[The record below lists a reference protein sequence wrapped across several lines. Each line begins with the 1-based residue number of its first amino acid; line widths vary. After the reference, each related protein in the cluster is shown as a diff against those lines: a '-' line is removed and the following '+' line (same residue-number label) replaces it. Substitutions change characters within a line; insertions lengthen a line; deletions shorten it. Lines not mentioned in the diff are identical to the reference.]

1 MLKNIATRIFPRTI
15 KSKLLYIVT
24 ISMTLICIASLVT
37 TSVFWNKSLA
47 TLRTATSEGM
57 AHAAV
62 RLDSIFE
69 TINDIASMMARDPV
83 IISHLREGAGEDGQ
97 PRGLSE
103 YIEITSTLA
112 NYCSYNDYISYVY
125 IWPNGDYQD
134 HSNKLIHYSRY
145 HPVASR
151 LSEETRGVIANATA
165 LNKRSSV
172 YQVLDS
178 DPGGIFVARTV
189 YTIDNYNFS
198 YHGALVLRVNM
209 QRILRDIS
217 NSSVNTEPA
226 TILLASQE
234 GVLYSAGPL
243 PDGVEDSVLSIQREQ
258 MIADLNGKSY
268 LVQERDLPKLNLRYF
283 YMINFAGYKTLLNT
297 QRIMVVC
304 ITALVAL
311 LIYASKRSLDSIT
324 THFATLNHKMQVY
337 SSGRLDP
344 IDVGYD
350 YTRRNDE
357 LGASHVQLDSMAERI
372 RNLINDNYV
381 KQLLI
386 KEAQFKQLENQI
398 NPHFLYNT
406 LETINWYSE
415 SAGEE
420 RIARL
425 VQALGHTL
433 RGTLERRDM
442 VNIKTELEIVESYMT
457 IQEIRFENRLE
468 FHRRVDESLMN
479 CQIPKMTIQ
488 PIVENAIKYA
498 MEETADMCEIFLSI
512 QEEGGD
518 ILITVKNTGSE
529 FDEALNR
536 EIHAAVEPEKIGIGL
551 RNIHGRMQIAYGQKY
566 GLAVTNE
573 AGMAVVRVNLPKI
586 EMGRR
591 DADAETGNN

>member
-1 MLKNIATRIFPRTI
+1 M
-15 KSKLLYIVT
+15 
-24 ISMTLICIASLVT
+24 
-37 TSVFWNKSLA
+37 
-47 TLRTATSEGM
+47 RTATSEGM

-62 RLDSIFE
+62 RLDSIFG
-69 TINDIASMMARDPV
+69 TISDIASMMARDPV
-83 IISHLREGAGEDGQ
+83 IISYLREGESANEGG
-97 PRGLSE
+97 RSGGLSE

-125 IWPNGDYQD
+125 IWPNGDYKND
-134 HSNKLIHYSRY
+134 SSKLIHYSRY
-145 HPVASR
+145 HPMASS
-151 LSEETRGVIANATA
+151 LSEEARGIIARATA
-165 LNKRSSV
+165 ANKRSSV

-178 DPGGIFVARTV
+178 DSGGIFVARTV

-198 YHGALVLRVNM
+198 YHGSLVLRVNM

-217 NSSVNTEPA
+217 NSSFNAEPA
-226 TILLASQE
+226 TILLASQQ

-243 PDGVEDSVLSIQREQ
+243 PKGVEDSVLSIRREQ
-258 MIADLNGKSY
+258 MIADLDGKSY
-268 LVQERDLPKLNLRYF
+268 LVQERDMPKLGLRYF

-297 QRIMVVC
+297 QRIMVAC
-304 ITALVAL
+304 ISALAIFLV
-311 LIYASKRSLDSIT
+311 YASKRSLDSIT
-324 THFATLNHKMQVY
+324 THFGTLNHKMQVY
-337 SSGRLDP
+337 SSGRLEP

-357 LGASHVQLDSMAERI
+357 LGAAHVQLDSMAEQI

-433 RGTLERRDM
+433 RGTLERSDM
-442 VNIKTELEIVESYMT
+442 VTIKTELEIVESYMT
-457 IQEIRFENRLE
+457 IQGIRFESRLA
-468 FHRRVDESLMN
+468 FHRRIDESLMG

-512 QEEGGD
+512 KEEKGD
-518 ILITVKNTGSE
+518 ILIAVKNTGSE
-529 FDEALNR
+529 FDEALNKK
-536 EIHAAVEPEKIGIGL
+536 IHADGAPENIGIGL
-551 RNIHGRMQIAYGQKY
+551 RNIHERMQIAYGQKY

-573 AGMAVVRVNLPKI
+573 AGMAVVRVSMPRI
-586 EMGRR
+586 EMER
-591 DADAETGNN
+591 DNANA